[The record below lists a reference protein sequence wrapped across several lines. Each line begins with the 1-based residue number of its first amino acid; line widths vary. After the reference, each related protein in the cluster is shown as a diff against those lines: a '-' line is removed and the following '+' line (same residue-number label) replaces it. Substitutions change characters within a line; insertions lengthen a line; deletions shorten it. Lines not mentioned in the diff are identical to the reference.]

1 MKTLFRNGNLFTKEG
16 FEIKNFTIE
25 SGSIRIVDSAM
36 DSYSFDTIIDCTN
49 KYIVPGFVDV
59 HVHLREP
66 GFSYKETIETGTK
79 AAAKGGYTCVFTM
92 PNLKPAPS
100 TLDTLKQ
107 QLDIIE
113 KDACVRV
120 IPYGTI
126 TMDQSGRGELAQM
139 EEMADYVC
147 GFTDDGKGVQAN
159 ELMKEAMLKAKAL
172 NKPIVAHCEDETLL
186 HGGYIHK
193 GEYAE
198 KHGHRGICSES
209 EWVQVARDVELVKE
223 TGVQYHVCHVSSK
236 ESVDII
242 RKAKQEGVN
251 ITCETGPHYLVLT
264 DNDLQEEGRF
274 KMNPP
279 LRGKEDKEALIAG
292 ILDGTVDMIATD
304 HAPHSAE
311 EKSRGLEK
319 SAFGIVG
326 LETAFQ
332 IMNTYLMKEGILSLE
347 KFVELMSI
355 NPRKRFNLPLVYIE
369 TGSIADFTI
378 LDLDKKGKIDS
389 NTFVSMGKA
398 TPFDGYD
405 VYGEILQT
413 YVDGKLVYDVNE

>member
-1 MKTLFRNGNLFTKEG
+1 MTKLFKNGYVFTKNG
-16 FEIKNFTIE
+16 FEKKDFTIV
-25 SGSIRIVDSAM
+25 GNTIRVLDTNF
-36 DSYSFDTIIDCTN
+36 DSFDSIIDCTN
-49 KYIVPGFVDV
+49 KYIIPGFVDV

-66 GFSYKETIETGTK
+66 GFFYKETIETGTK
-79 AAAKGGYTCVFTM
+79 AAAKGGYTTVFSM
-92 PNLKPAPS
+92 PNLNPVPS
-100 TLDTLKQ
+100 TYETLKQ

-126 TMDQSGRGELAQM
+126 TMNQSGRGELAKM

-193 GEYAE
+193 GEYSE

-209 EWVQVARDVELVKE
+209 EWVQVARDVELVRE

-242 RKAKQEGVN
+242 RKAKSEGVN

-304 HAPHSAE
+304 HAPHSEE

-332 IMNTYLMKEGILSLE
+332 IMNTYLIKEGILSLE

-369 TGSIADFTI
+369 NDSIADFTI
-378 LDLDKKGKIDS
+378 LDLEKKGKIDS
-389 NTFVSMGKA
+389 STFVSKGKA

-413 YVDGKLVYDVNE
+413 YVDGKLVYDANK

>member
-100 TLDTLKQ
+100 TLETLKQ

-113 KDACVRV
+113 KDACIKV

-147 GFTDDGKGVQAN
+147 GFSDDGKGVQADS
-159 ELMKEAMLKAKAL
+159 LMKEAMLKAKSL

-186 HGGYIHK
+186 FNGYIHK
-193 GEYAE
+193 GQYAKE
-198 KHGHRGICSES
+198 HGHDGICSES
-209 EWVQVARDVELVKE
+209 EWHQIARDVELVKE
-223 TGVQYHVCHVSSK
+223 TGVKYHVCHVSAK
-236 ESVDII
+236 ESVDVI
-242 RKAKQEGVN
+242 RKAKAQGVD

-264 DNDLQEEGRF
+264 DNDLQEDGRF

-279 LRGKEDKEALIAG
+279 LRAKEDKEALIQG
-292 ILDGTVDMIATD
+292 LLDGTIDMIATD
-304 HAPHSAE
+304 HAPHSKE
-311 EKSRGLEK
+311 EKSKGLK
-319 SAFGIVG
+319 GSAFGIVG
-326 LETAFQ
+326 LETAFP
-332 IMNTYLMKEGILSLE
+332 ILNTYLVKKGILTLE
-347 KFVELMSI
+347 QLIDLMSI
-355 NPRKRFNLPLVYIE
+355 KPRKRFDLPEVYIE
-369 TGSIADFTI
+369 NDYPADFTI
-378 LDLDKKGKIDS
+378 LDLDVKGKVDS
-389 NTFVSMGKA
+389 QAFVSMGKA

-405 VYGEILQT
+405 TTGDIVQT
-413 YVDGKLVYDVNE
+413 YIGGKLVYSKN